1 MAKHDVSPSINEVS
15 RISAGTEVK
24 GNLVSK
30 TDIRIDGNFEGD
42 LVTSGK
48 LVIGESAVVRGNVIC
63 ASADIWGNVEG
74 EFCSREAITLKSSS
88 QFTGNLR
95 TNKICIEM
103 GAGFSGNCT
112 IINEEEFAKISS
124 GYFEE

>member
-24 GNLVSK
+24 GSLVSHS
-30 TDIRIDGNFEGD
+30 DIRIDGNFEGD
-42 LVTSGK
+42 LVTSSK

-63 ASADIWGNVEG
+63 SSADIWGNVEG
-74 EFCSREAITLKSSS
+74 EFCSKDAITLKNTS

-112 IINEEEFAKISS
+112 IISEDEFSKISS
-124 GYFEE
+124 GYFEG

>member
-1 MAKHDVSPSINEVS
+1 MAKHDVSVSINEIS
-15 RISAGTEVK
+15 RISVGTEVK

-30 TDIRIDGNFEGD
+30 SDIRIDGTFEGD
-42 LVTSGK
+42 LVTTGK
-48 LVIGESAVVRGNVIC
+48 LVVGESAVVRGNIIC
-63 ASADIWGNVEG
+63 ASADIWGAVEG
-74 EFCSREAITLKSSS
+74 EFCSKESITFKSSGK
-88 QFTGNLR
+88 FTGNLR

-112 IINEEEFAKISS
+112 IISDEEFTAIAS